1 MGGSFTLET
10 LAPLWAV
17 VKAREQG
24 EGLGAASAQEDLV
37 IARGLS
43 KRLLKYLPASG
54 SRSSGAGAQRR
65 SSSPLSAEGRFASPP
80 GVHSFIYTLGPA
92 GPHTQRCTTAMHLP
106 GDRAHRAP
114 TDSNHASESTRHH
127 QHPSRQ
133 SYVTRA

>member
-10 LAPLWAV
+10 LAPLWAL

-24 EGLGAASAQEDLV
+24 EGLGAASAHLV

-65 SSSPLSAEGRFASPP
+65 SSSPLSTEGRFASPP
-80 GVHSFIYTLGPA
+80 GMHSIISCWVPLH

-106 GDRAHRAP
+106 GDRAHCAP
-114 TDSNHASESTRHH
+114 TDSNHASEST

-133 SYVTRA
+133 PYVTQA

>member
-65 SSSPLSAEGRFASPP
+65 SSSPLSAEGQFASPP
-80 GVHSFIYTLGPA
+80 GVHFFISSWVPLG
-92 GPHTQRCTTAMHLP
+92 HTPNTAPAMHLP

-127 QHPSRQ
+127 RLRHCQHPSR
-133 SYVTRA
+133 

>member
-24 EGLGAASAQEDLV
+24 EGLGAESAQEV
-37 IARGLS
+37 IARGTS

-54 SRSSGAGAQRR
+54 SRSSGVGARRR

-92 GPHTQRCTTAMHLP
+92 GPHT
-106 GDRAHRAP
+106 
-114 TDSNHASESTRHH
+114 
-127 QHPSRQ
+127 
-133 SYVTRA
+133 

>member
-24 EGLGAASAQEDLV
+24 EGLGAESAQEV
-37 IARGLS
+37 IARGTS

-65 SSSPLSAEGRFASPP
+65 SSSPLSAEGQFASPP
-80 GVHSFIYTLGPA
+80 GVHFFISSWVPLG
-92 GPHTQRCTTAMHLP
+92 HTPNTAPAMHLP